1 MNRARFCLAF
11 ALSVLLGACAHLGER
26 RPTPALRVMT
36 YNIRLDLASDGPN
49 AWPNRRAMVATLIR
63 HEEPAVLGMQEVL
76 LHQKTDLEAALPGF
90 AFVGGARDDGR
101 EKGEFSP
108 LAFRR
113 DRFTLLGSGTFWLS
127 PTPDQPGKGWDAAYP
142 RVATWA
148 LLRDTR
154 SGARLAV
161 LNTHFDHVGSIARA
175 SSAAMITDWAGGRIA
190 AGWQVIVLGDFNA
203 APSSAPM
210 QHLANFDR
218 SGLRLARS
226 VSVAP
231 PYGPAGT
238 FNGFKIDADAPEA
251 IDHVLVSETVTVLRH
266 ATVAQHWGGRLPSD
280 HYPVVTDILLRQ

>member
-1 MNRARFCLAF
+1 
-11 ALSVLLGACAHLGER
+11 
-26 RPTPALRVMT
+26 MT

-49 AWPNRRAMVATLIR
+49 AWPNRRAMVAALIR
-63 HEEPAVLGMQEVL
+63 HEEPAALGMQEVL
-76 LHQKTDLEAALPGF
+76 LHQKTDLEAALPGYV
-90 AFVGGARDDGR
+90 FVGVARDDGR

-142 RVATWA
+142 RVSTWA

-175 SSAAMITDWAGGRIA
+175 NSAAMIADWAKERIA

-226 VSVAP
+226 VSAAS

-238 FNGFKIDADAPEA
+238 FNAFKIDAEVPEA
-251 IDHVLVSETVTVLRH
+251 IDHVLVSEPWTVLRH
-266 ATVAQHWGGRLPSD
+266 ATVTQHWGGRLPSD
-280 HYPVVTDILLRQ
+280 HYPVVTDLLLRQ